1 MTFCVSEFLIEGAV
15 MPLP

>member
-15 MPLP
+15 MPPP